1 MDLYLVKTNYIINL
15 LLLNYIYFF
24 FYRNH
29 SVFNGIG

>member
-24 FYRNH
+24 F
-29 SVFNGIG
+29 FTGITQFSME